1 MSMSNEFTKHMQAF
15 GRDYILDANQP
26 PMGASTDMGNVTYC
40 VPGIHP
46 MFAVGTED
54 PLVQPHTPKFAEAA
68 GTREAF
74 ERALDCAKGL
84 AATACEM
91 LLQTDLMDQAK
102 DEFKRDVE
110 PIGYRL

>member
-1 MSMSNEFTKHMQAF
+1 
-15 GRDYILDANQP
+15 
-26 PMGASTDMGNVTYC
+26 
-40 VPGIHP
+40 